1 MALGAD
7 MGGLGR
13 LVKAPDDGT
22 ITRLEHETA
31 PVDAMA
37 ADKAAGTARLDV
49 RGRASR
55 LDSAAVKERMDASK
69 ATQRLHGSLSQRLAA
84 RGKEKVARDLH
95 EAAHSPYEGERDQ
108 EAVQAEAAAR
118 EAGRLRFARAGQ
130 AHRRGDRK
138 AAEHSHG
145 EKSARGKWADRA
157 KDRAAAKT
165 AAKRL
170 KGKAKQLR
178 LRFANHRFLVA
189 FAGVAVA
196 FGLVASAAMLVMA
209 LVAGIAGS
217 QTRGSLDGFP
227 PYITNEM
234 VEAAIECQEKWGH
247 PAGATIAQIIV
258 ESGQGDSLSGLATR
272 DMNLFGIK
280 WSESHGAHP
289 EVVGYG
295 EWATSEEYVPGSIT
309 QITAR
314 FTKFKSHRDC
324 IFFRSRVFLQGSRY
338 AGNALIR
345 EAIATHS
352 SDKMA
357 EGLKDAGWATS
368 STYVSH
374 LKAVLAEYNLY
385 ALDTMTLE
393 QWRKRMQGGQDL
405 ASANEA
411 QKRIVAACW
420 STPSPPSN
428 LCATWVSRVYANA
441 GYSYVGGNACD
452 MYYAYCNSSDRSQL
466 KVGMM
471 VAVPHSPFGSAGMT
485 YGHIGIYVG
494 DGKVMHSTGVIQTT
508 DLDTWISTYAYNCQA
523 RWGYP
528 FPGIG

>member
-1 MALGAD
+1 MEGAS
-7 MGGLGR
+7 R
-13 LVKAPDDGT
+13 LVKAPDDGVV
-22 ITRLEHETA
+22 TRLEHERA
-31 PVDAMA
+31 PVEALS
-37 ADKAAGTARLDV
+37 ADMGAGTARLDA
-49 RGRASR
+49 RPRASR
-55 LDSAAVKERMDASK
+55 LGADPSASRLDA
-69 ATQRLHGSLSQRLAA
+69 AGARARLQGTLQSRLAT
-84 RGKEKVARDLH
+84 RSKEKVARSLH
-95 EAAHSPYEGERDQ
+95 EAAHSPYEGERDA
-108 EAVQAEAAAR
+108 EAVQAESAAK
-118 EAGRLRFARAGQ
+118 EMDRLRSAHARKHPEG
-130 AHRRGDRK
+130 R
-138 AAEHSHG
+138 
-145 EKSARGKWADRA
+145 KSAERAHGKKSAGGKWAERA
-157 KDRAAAKT
+157 KDRTAAKA

-178 LRFANHRFLVA
+178 LRFASHRFLVA

-196 FGLVASAAMLVMA
+196 LGVVASAAMLVMA
-209 LVAGIAGS
+209 LVSGIAGS
-217 QTRGSLDGFP
+217 QTRGNLDGFP

-258 ESGQGDSLSGLATR
+258 ESGQGEGLSGLATR

-280 WSESHGAHP
+280 WAESHGAHP
-289 EVVGYG
+289 EVAGYG
-295 EWATSEEYVPGSIT
+295 EWSTSEEYVPGSIT

-314 FTKFKSHRDC
+314 FTRFKSHRDC
-324 IFFRSRVFLQGSRY
+324 IIFRSRVFLQGSRY
-338 AGNALIR
+338 AQNPLIQ

-368 STYVSH
+368 SSYVSH

-393 QWRKRMQGGQDL
+393 QWRERMQGGQDL
-405 ASANEA
+405 ASANAA
-411 QKRIVAACW
+411 QKRIVAACH

-441 GYSYVGGNACD
+441 GYSYVGGDACD
-452 MYYAYCNSSDRSQL
+452 MYAAYCTSSDRSQL
-466 KVGMM
+466 KVGML
-471 VAVPHSPFGSAGMT
+471 VAVPHSPFGAAGMR

-508 DLDTWISTYAYNCQA
+508 DIDTWIRTYAYNCQA